1 MPIRKKH
8 KPKEPLTVRILAAVD
23 TNFVPSECFH
33 LGTTRGY
40 VAVAI
45 AKLSGA
51 GLIRAIGLRH
61 TLDRG
66 RETLY
71 TRCDPACVDAVA
83 VEAIGRA
90 RSASRAA
97 PVPGQR
103 RARESAIPGEL
114 TGLVSRPAAP
124 GSFGASGTAGT
135 GDPATALARH
145 HTNKLPGRLVT
156 GNPAVTE
163 EGEKA

>member
-1 MPIRKKH
+1 MQIRKKN

-23 TNFVPSECFH
+23 TNFVPSECLH
-33 LGTTRGY
+33 LGTNRAY

-45 AKLSGA
+45 AKLSSA

-71 TRCDPACVDAVA
+71 TRCEPPPEVRAAS
-83 VEAIGRA
+83 EAITHAVSLSRIAPMLGR
-90 RSASRAA
+90 
-97 PVPGQR
+97 R

-114 TGLVSRPAAP
+114 TGLVSRPTAP

-135 GDPATALARH
+135 GDPGTALASHRS
-145 HTNKLPGRLVT
+145 NKLPGRPVT
-156 GNPAVTE
+156 GNQSVTA